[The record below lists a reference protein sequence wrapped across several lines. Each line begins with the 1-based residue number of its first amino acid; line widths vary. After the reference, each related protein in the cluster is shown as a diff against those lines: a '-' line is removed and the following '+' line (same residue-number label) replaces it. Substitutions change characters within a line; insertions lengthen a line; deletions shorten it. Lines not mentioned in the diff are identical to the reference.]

1 MDCTAA
7 ILKTCARSRSKWRRH
22 GRSSVHR
29 QWRPV
34 RCCCGDDV
42 TAEEVVSHASSIL
55 RCLLFYVC
63 CCLSHEESPELGQV
77 WVDRPVGRRG
87 GSEDEGEHEGLSLFS
102 SVLVSANRFL
112 LRSNGLVPL
121 VQITLMTSSV
131 FLFLFFNL
139 GWPGMFPLE
148 SQNTLYYYK
157 LWQAVFLVRSK
168 SDSLHLLTQNTNN
181 FYHQEPVDQNKT
193 KDMRSVG
200 SWELSSLV
208 RNYDYQWKLCQAE
221 KFTEALMF

>member
-34 RCCCGDDV
+34 RCCCGEDV

-87 GSEDEGEHEGLSLFS
+87 GSEDEGEGEHEGLSLFS
-102 SVLVSANRFL
+102 NVLVLANRFL
-112 LRSNGLVPL
+112 LRSNGFVPL
-121 VQITLMTSSV
+121 VQITLMTSSG
-131 FLFLFFNL
+131 FLFLFFYL

-148 SQNTLYYYK
+148 PQNTLCNFDRLYS
-157 LWQAVFLVRSK
+157 LWGANLT
-168 SDSLHLLTQNTNN
+168 SLP
-181 FYHQEPVDQNKT
+181 F
-193 KDMRSVG
+193 
-200 SWELSSLV
+200 
-208 RNYDYQWKLCQAE
+208 
-221 KFTEALMF
+221 